1 MILRVISVKK
11 EIKVC
16 CSNGSVLTADEDI
29 LRKILTGFEKA
40 GNIKGKDSYWNNS
53 FEHMEDVPGTELAY
67 VDDDFNLV
75 VHDQKLF
82 KNIVTPA
89 KFITVSEFAEKYNKK
104 DAIVRR
110 MCTDG
115 RISGIAKYGETWL
128 IPADAEYPKRKPR
141 TVKK

>member
-16 CSNGSVLTADEDI
+16 CSNGSVLTADENV
-29 LRKILTGFEKA
+29 LRKILTGFDKA
-40 GNIKGKDSYWNNS
+40 NNIKGNDGYWDVSCTNMKD
-53 FEHMEDVPGTELAY
+53 VQGQTLAY
-67 VDDDFNLV
+67 VEDDFTLV
-75 VHDQKLF
+75 VSDKNLF
-82 KNIVTPA
+82 KSIVTPSE
-89 KFITVSEFAEKYNKK
+89 FITVSEFAEKFNKK

-110 MCTDG
+110 MCTEG
-115 RISGIAKYGETWL
+115 RIPGIEKHGETWL

>member
-1 MILRVISVKK
+1 MILRIISVKK

-16 CSNGSVLTADEDI
+16 CSNGSVLAADENV
-29 LRKILTGFEKA
+29 LRKILTGFDKA
-40 GNIKGKDSYWNNS
+40 NTIKGNDGYWNVNCTNMK
-53 FEHMEDVPGTELAY
+53 EVQGQTLAF
-67 VDDDFNLV
+67 VEDDFTLV
-75 VHDQKLF
+75 VYDKNLF
-82 KNIVTPA
+82 KDIVTPA

>member
-1 MILRVISVKK
+1 MILRIISVKK
-11 EIKVC
+11 EIKIC
-16 CSNGSVLTADEDI
+16 CSNGSVLTADEDA
-29 LRKILTGFEKA
+29 LRKVLTGFEKA
-40 GNIKGKDSYWNNS
+40 GSIKGKDSYWNSS
-53 FEHMEDVPGTELAY
+53 FERMEDVPGTELAY
-67 VDDDFNLV
+67 VDDDFKLV

-82 KNIVTPA
+82 KSIVTPA
-89 KFITVSEFAEKYNKK
+89 RFITVSEFAEKYNKK